1 MPSASCQ
8 IHFSLSHRPLCPEP
22 GDSVLCTPGRMAM
35 PWSYAPQGIR
45 GRQSWSG
52 MPTLQGQ
59 GACLTHFYFHSKW
72 NRVENKCWNYW
83 DNIICIKCPFE
94 LRDLVM
100 FTKNVSFE
108 LVYILTTGTAYWCH
122 SGMMLNS
129 SIFSGSWVKC
139 LLKCCRSWCF
149 LQSGIM
155 CSNWPGVSVRTAAHV
170 CGQRLGLQG
179 PPAPPARRP
188 HEARLLPAGPVPP
201 PASAPCPC
209 GEGLLCLPSVSSSG
223 ATYSVTLSSAFTQNQ
238 DANKCR
244 QPLNLT
250 TSFRSRGSK
259 PRGVNWPRWDSNWV
273 CDFAVLKLCCLLNSR
288 GVCQHMLSKACLFM
302 CLSYFPNKIV
312 SPLRAGFLC
321 ISSTTVVFYLVMN

>member
-1 MPSASCQ
+1 
-8 IHFSLSHRPLCPEP
+8 
-22 GDSVLCTPGRMAM
+22 
-35 PWSYAPQGIR
+35 
-45 GRQSWSG
+45 

-100 FTKNVSFE
+100 FTKNVTFE

-179 PPAPPARRP
+179 HPCTSRPSSARSPSSPRRP
-188 HEARLLPAGPVPP
+188 R
-201 PASAPCPC
+201 ASACLSPLSLWGRPP
-209 GEGLLCLPSVSSSG
+209 LPSFRVQLRCHLLRNTFLSFYPESG
-223 ATYSVTLSSAFTQNQ
+223 CKQMQTA
-238 DANKCR
+238 
-244 QPLNLT
+244 
-250 TSFRSRGSK
+250 SK
-259 PRGVNWPRWDSNWV
+259 PHHFIPQPRE
-273 CDFAVLKLCCLLNSR
+273 
-288 GVCQHMLSKACLFM
+288 
-302 CLSYFPNKIV
+302 
-312 SPLRAGFLC
+312 
-321 ISSTTVVFYLVMN
+321 